1 MYKFIEK
8 NRKKFLAIFAVGLM
22 IVFILPTMP
31 FDSGAGGREVA
42 FRLGDETVNLAEARQ
57 AASDLE
63 AVQAAA
69 PGAVFG
75 LLGAMDGSVP
85 RELIES
91 LDENKEMFL
100 LLQKE
105 AEQLG
110 VRAPEDEVGVYAVAL
125 AQEGVDRQAAQR
137 AVRGLLLIRA
147 LFDRVTSGIKP
158 SEAAVTRELA
168 RELQR
173 VKLNLVHYATDDF
186 ANDVPAPTAEQ
197 LRAHFDAFMDK
208 LPAGTTEQNPFGF
221 GYMAPNRVTLSYVTL
236 PRDQVAAVVK
246 KRKSD
251 FDWRVEALLHY
262 RANQADYPVTQPA
275 DTQPSTTEPS
285 TGPATSP
292 AQSRPTTRPFEEVEG
307 DIVDELIRPEVDR
320 RTTEIANDVAE
331 RMKADFEAARKK
343 SAGAPADF
351 GTPAY
356 LQRLK
361 EDVQKKHGVQLGV
374 SEINEPKSEEELRE
388 LPGIGR
394 SFLER
399 GESFAQHVMRW
410 AELLASPA
418 DRAADDALTLN
429 EPSRPF
435 RDFDDNFY
443 VFQVREAKPAHP
455 PTDMEAVKEKVEAD
469 LRRKLAFEAASSA
482 ARKLH
487 AAAADG
493 LAAAAQAAG
502 KDVFTS
508 PAFPN
513 PASQFADPTPVDLL
527 PGVDL
532 PRTAYNQLVKQGFG
546 LLERATPDKPHPRE
560 VVSLPAAGRVVVA
573 ELGEVER
580 LWDDAFAEIARQQ
593 FGRNI
598 AARRA
603 APLLEEYFKPEAVKQ
618 RLAYRNPNDAPPKP
632 TTAPA
637 GG

>member
-1 MYKFIEK
+1 MYKFIQK
-8 NRKKFLAIFAVGLM
+8 NQKKFLAIFAVGLM

-42 FRLGDETVNLAEARQ
+42 FRLGDETIHSAEAIQ

-63 AVQAAA
+63 AAQAAE
-69 PGAVFG
+69 PRLVFG
-75 LLGAMDGSVP
+75 LLGVMEGRVP
-85 RELIES
+85 PQLAIT
-91 LDENKEMFL
+91 LNENKEMFL

-110 VRAPEDEVGVYAVAL
+110 LRAPEDEVGANAVAL

-137 AVRGLLLIRA
+137 TVRGLLLIRA

-173 VKLNLVHYATDDF
+173 VKLNLVHYAIDDF
-186 ANDVPAPTAEQ
+186 ANDVPAPTDGQ
-197 LRAHFDAFMDK
+197 LRAHFEAFKDK
-208 LPAGTTEQNPFGF
+208 LPGGTTEQNPFGF
-221 GYMAPNRVTLSYVTL
+221 GYMAPNRVTLSYLTV

-262 RANQADYPVTQPA
+262 RANPGDYPVTQPA
-275 DTQPSTTEPS
+275 DTQPST
-285 TGPATSP
+285 GPATAP
-292 AQSRPTTRPFEEVEG
+292 AQSGPTTRPFEEVETE
-307 DIVDELIRPEVDR
+307 IVNELIRPEVDR
-320 RTTEIANDVAE
+320 RAAEIASEIAE
-331 RMKADFEAARKK
+331 RMKSDFQAVQKK
-343 SAGAPADF
+343 SAAAAAEF
-351 GTPAY
+351 ATSAY
-356 LQRLK
+356 LQRVK

-374 SEINEPKSEEELRE
+374 SEIDEPKSEEELRE

-394 SFLER
+394 SFLDR

-410 AELLASPA
+410 TEPLASPA
-418 DRAADDALTLN
+418 DRAADDALSLN
-429 EPSRPF
+429 EPSHPL
-435 RDFDDNFY
+435 RDFDGNLY
-443 VFQVREAKPAHP
+443 VFQVRQATPARAP
-455 PTDMEAVKEKVEAD
+455 ADMEAVKEKVEAD
-469 LRRKLAFEAASSA
+469 LRRKLAFEAASEA

-487 AAAADG
+487 AAAATDG
-493 LAAAAQAAG
+493 LAAAAKAAG

-532 PRTAYNQLVKQGFG
+532 PRMAYNQLVKQGFG

-560 VVSLPAAGRVVVA
+560 VISLPAAGRVVAA

-593 FGRNI
+593 FGQSI

-603 APLLEEYFKPEAVKQ
+603 APLLEEYFRPEAVKQ

-637 GG
+637 GGRS